1 MLLLGVVFVLYYC
14 IYSEQGK
21 TFLFGFLLLY
31 LAFLCHRPPA
41 ACWVNSAAA
50 AKLRDEVVFNRET
63 LKQEAASVV
72 PSFKKKKKKTFL
84 TSSSQHGGMYLPP
97 QKHIGVCVCVCV

>member
-50 AKLRDEVVFNRET
+50 AKLRDDVVFNRET

-72 PSFKKKKKKTFL
+72 PSFKKKKKKP
-84 TSSSQHGGMYLPP
+84 SSLHHHNMVECIFPP
-97 QKHIGVCVCVCV
+97 KNTLVCVCVCV